1 MSLLNQLFIVAAV
14 LVLGLA
20 ILAVQAPGVLSRKV
34 TALGLAVALLPMG
47 YLAFSE
53 LLGRAKPMAL
63 EWWLAEAAEATVLGS
78 LLHEHESIHLWLL
91 LDDADEP
98 RSFVLPWDQVLAEA
112 LQEALEQAEENGTG
126 VRMRLPFE
134 RSWDRREPQVYALP
148 QPALPMKPPAADTP
162 LRFEHQGEAA

>member
-1 MSLLNQLFIVAAV
+1 MLNQLFIVAAV

-63 EWWLAEAAEATVLGS
+63 EWWLAETAEATVLGS
-78 LLHEHESIHLWLL
+78 LLREDESIHLWLL
-91 LDDADEP
+91 LDDADAP
-98 RSFVLPWDQVLAEA
+98 RGFVLPWDQALAEA
-112 LQEALEQAEENGTG
+112 LHQALEAAGRNGTG

-134 RSWDRREPQVYALP
+134 RSWDSREPQIYALP
-148 QPALPMKPPAADTP
+148 PPALPIKPPAAGTPRRFADPGDT
-162 LRFEHQGEAA
+162 A